1 MGWTRAA
8 GQLKRT
14 SPAAARNSAPIAEV
28 LEKELPKSGLVLEVA
43 SGTGEHAVF
52 MARRFPGLQWR
63 PTDQDASALRSI
75 AAWAEEEGLANLLP
89 PLMLDAEMEDW
100 PVAQADAVVCI
111 NMVHISPWE
120 ATRSLFAKAGGIL
133 EKSAPLVLYGPYLE
147 DRNKTAP
154 SNAAFDESLRSRNS
168 LWGLRHIRD
177 MDELAQRS
185 AFIRTARYEMPAN
198 NLVLVYRRK

>member
-1 MGWTRAA
+1 M
-8 GQLKRT
+8 
-14 SPAAARNSAPIAEV
+14 
-28 LEKELPKSGLVLEVA
+28 PKSGLVLEVA

-52 MARRFPGLQWR
+52 MARRFPELQWQ
-63 PTDQDASALRSI
+63 PTDQDASALGSI

-100 PVAQADAVVCI
+100 PVAQVDAVVCI

-120 ATRSLFAKAGGIL
+120 ATRSLFVKAGGML
-133 EKSAPLVLYGPYLE
+133 AKGAPLVLYGPYLE
-147 DRNKTAP
+147 DRIETAP
-154 SNAAFDESLRSRNS
+154 SNVAFDESLSSRNS
-168 LWGLRHIRD
+168 SWGLRHIRD

-198 NLVLVYRRK
+198 NLILVYRRE